1 MSMAHI
7 PVPDGLPGIRGLLAF
22 SPATAKPMGE
32 LAEVLLRG
40 PSTLSRAE
48 REMIAA
54 HVSYRN
60 ACHFCQ
66 SCHAAIA
73 AEHLGGADADYALVS
88 QVQRDAEAA
97 PISNKMKAL
106 LVIAGRVQEDGKRV
120 TDADVARA
128 RAAGATDQEL
138 HDTVLIAAAFC
149 MFNRYVDGL
158 GTWQPDD
165 PALYREAGQRTA
177 DLGYLNRTYSPSPVR
192 S

>member
-1 MSMAHI
+1 VAHI
-7 PVPDGLPGIRGLLAF
+7 AVPDGLPGIRGLLAF
-22 SPATAKPMGE
+22 SPHTAAPMGE

-40 PSTLSRAE
+40 PNSLSRAE

-54 HVSYRN
+54 LVSARN

-73 AEHLGGADADYALVS
+73 AEHLGGADTDYAVVS
-88 QVQRDAEAA
+88 AVQRDAETA
-97 PISNKMKAL
+97 PISEKMKAL
-106 LVIAGRVQEDGKRV
+106 LAIAALVQQDGKLV
-120 TDADVARA
+120 QAGHVDRA
-128 RAAGATDQEL
+128 RRHGATDQEI

-165 PALYREAGQRTA
+165 PAMYRQSGKLTA
-177 DLGYLNRTYSPSPVR
+177 ELGYLNRTYTPVR
-192 S
+192 T